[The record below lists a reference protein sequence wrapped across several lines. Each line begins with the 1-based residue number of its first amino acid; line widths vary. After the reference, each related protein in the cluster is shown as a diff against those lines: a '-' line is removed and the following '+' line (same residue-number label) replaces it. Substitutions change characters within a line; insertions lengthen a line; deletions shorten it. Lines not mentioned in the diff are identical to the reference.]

1 MNKQSYLE
9 KYNEEHSS
17 VAASLTIN
25 KKILTRLVGFV
36 ICSIL
41 YFIIYQIS
49 KNRGSSDIQ
58 TQFINSFVSSIM
70 LYSSII
76 AGAVVIWA
84 ILCYFIPAVRN
95 AFDNVKFKIKKT
107 FFFIID
113 WVVILPICA
122 TVASFCFAF
131 LFTFAQ
137 VDGTSMSPTINDEST
152 VFVTYMEKVERF
164 DVVVA
169 YVSAEDNIINKTTSS
184 TYSEYYIKR
193 IIGLPGDTVTWKD
206 GVLKINGEIIKE
218 DYIKLSIVGSGTSF
232 DGIFSYKKD
241 GELQPTT
248 TVIPDGYYFVMGDNR
263 GNSID
268 SRDIGLIPF
277 KNIEGIAKYE
287 FTGSGIERID

>member
-1 MNKQSYLE
+1 MYPTV
-9 KYNEEHSS
+9 YN
-17 VAASLTIN
+17 
-25 KKILTRLVGFV
+25 
-36 ICSIL
+36 
-41 YFIIYQIS
+41 
-49 KNRGSSDIQ
+49 
-58 TQFINSFVSSIM
+58 
-70 LYSSII
+70 
-76 AGAVVIWA
+76 
-84 ILCYFIPAVRN
+84 
-95 AFDNVKFKIKKT
+95 
-107 FFFIID
+107 
-113 WVVILPICA
+113 
-122 TVASFCFAF
+122 
-131 LFTFAQ
+131 
-137 VDGTSMSPTINDEST
+137 EST
-152 VFVTYMEKVERF
+152 VFVSYLDDVERF

-169 YVSAEDNIINKTTSS
+169 YITPEDNLVSS
-184 TYSEYYIKR
+184 FYGTEYYIKR